1 MALDFLKI
9 KVDNLS
15 IIKYFR
21 NHPLLYYHSNSDK
34 LLSDKETVMAKTIKQ
49 YQGILFEFDFN
60 TLYIKFKPHYYYNDN
75 KHNANDFS
83 IDACTNVLF
92 EFKQLFDVDF
102 NQLYIINIEFGV
114 NLNMPKSLICVK
126 ELLLNVI
133 YHRKNEF
140 YVDRK
145 FPYCRFSNSIRGNGT
160 SNVYKIIKCYAKG
173 IQFPDYADINTFRFE
188 VKSNRRRYIETLG
201 ISTLNDLLDKNIYN
215 KLFDVLIEEFEEVL
229 IIDENAKP
237 ILSDTKLKNFKKK
250 LNPLFWRKLVLYGSR
265 NSYRKNYI
273 LYYKQLD
280 SCFSHV
286 KKELNILLIDKLK
299 ELKKGAVLT
308 NV

>member
-9 KVDNLS
+9 KVVNPL
-15 IIKYFR
+15 ITKYFK

-34 LLSDKETVMAKTIKQ
+34 LLSDNETVMSKITKQ
-49 YQGILFEFDFN
+49 YKGILFEFDFD
-60 TLYIKFKPHYYYNDN
+60 TLYIKFKPHYYFNDN

-83 IDACTNVLF
+83 IDACTNVLL
-92 EFKQLFDVDF
+92 EFRQLFDVDF

-114 NLNMPKSLICVK
+114 NLIVPKKLICVK
-126 ELLLNVI
+126 ELLSNLI

-173 IQFPDYADINTFRFE
+173 IQFTEFTDLNTFRFE
-188 VKSNRRRYIETLG
+188 VKSNRRNYIQSLG
-201 ISTLNDLLDKNIYN
+201 VNTLNDLLDKNNYN

-229 IIDENAKP
+229 IIDETAKP
-237 ILSDTKLKNFKKK
+237 TLTKTKLKNFEKK
-250 LNPLFWRKLVLYGSR
+250 LNPIFWRKLILYGSR
-265 NSYRKNYI
+265 NSYRKNFI
-273 LYYKQLD
+273 LYYQQLD
-280 SCFSHV
+280 NCFSHV
-286 KKELNILLIDKLK
+286 KKELNILLVNKLK